1 MANIE
6 HTQHGWWWWWLWPK
20 PFVPNSTFYMIV
32 FKFTMFTVFRG
43 FFLLFLTCSFFLFST
58 FRFIV
63 GLAFF
68 TPPFVIKYGNW
79 YNDRFDFVW
88 STFCPESI
96 HLIPLNVIYHL
107 YCMCISAIFFSRKE
121 LPIDSPKLPPHSH
134 THTHIYRCII
144 HIYIYISIHATG
156 SCNSHRLN
164 KIHKYTMNCTRW
176 QITGTEPIADSF
188 IDFRFEFI

>member
-1 MANIE
+1 MDDDDDDYGQNHSYRIAHFI
-6 HTQHGWWWWWLWPK
+6 WLYSSSQCSQF
-20 PFVPNSTFYMIV
+20 FVA
-32 FKFTMFTVFRG
+32 

-134 THTHIYRCII
+134 TQTHIYRCII
-144 HIYIYISIHATG
+144 HIYIYIDTRNGVLLFTSI
-156 SCNSHRLN
+156 
-164 KIHKYTMNCTRW
+164 
-176 QITGTEPIADSF
+176 E
-188 IDFRFEFI
+188 